1 MKCPKCDFDNP
12 NEMQFCGKCGSKL
25 ITPCPKCGSVN
36 PPEFQFCGKCGT
48 KITEA
53 VSATQ
58 IPKLEDMQR
67 QLQDRIPQS
76 LADRLFAGAKQMQG
90 ETRLVTAMFADIS
103 GFTPASEKMSPEE
116 LVDLV
121 NLCFKEIVDT
131 ICIYEGSVNRFI
143 GDCVLAFFGVP
154 IAHEN
159 DPERAI
165 LAALEMHDKVMKL
178 NRNISVGI
186 NTGVMYVGSIGSD
199 LHVEYTAEGYQ
210 INLAKR
216 LQEFADAGQII
227 IGESTYRFTQRAFAF
242 DKLSPLSMK
251 GISQQVQAY
260 SVVRPL
266 EHPEKLRG
274 IEGLQARMIGRE
286 REFLSLIDSAN
297 CLIDEHKGQI
307 VNIVGE
313 AGIGKSRLGRELREY
328 LKVKDVSVLE
338 GRCISIGQ
346 SMSFWPFIDM
356 MRVYLGISGEDNES
370 QVADKLIQRMT
381 ELFDQGADGI
391 IPYVGHM
398 MSLKLPDKYQELI
411 RYAAP
416 EQIRHQILLRMRDVF
431 KMIASKK
438 PLVLIL
444 EDIHWADELSLAL
457 MWVLMDELVAT
468 QMMLIGIHRP
478 EQEHGSWQID
488 MIASKKHIERYTPI
502 HLKPLTMQQTD
513 MMIESLLQIEDMP
526 SAIRS
531 SIIEKTDGN
540 PFFVEEM
547 VRWLIEQG
555 LIFKDGD
562 HWKAKA
568 EIAELTVPDTIQSV
582 ILSRI
587 DRLHEEVKY
596 LLQCAS
602 VIGRVFQHRLLA
614 YIAGQGDT
622 LESHITALEK
632 NELVYKDK
640 IVPELEYAFK
650 HALTQETTYQGMLN
664 RQRSLFHERIA
675 NGIEFLYQDQLEE
688 YYEQLAYHYSR
699 CNSKGKAM
707 EYLLK
712 AGQKATQ
719 RYANETALDYFQK
732 ALDIAETNAE
742 REVVLNHRAKLLI
755 TLYRAKEALEDYEM
769 LMEYAKQEQ
778 DRHKELFALL
788 GIAHAYCIIALDDAQ
803 FAQKSYDLCLQA
815 YKMALELNDKEGI
828 VRSLSPMVTYCSSFG
843 LLTTEE
849 WKAYAK
855 IIIDTAIET
864 GDDELIMQARM
875 FGASNETGEELAEFL
890 RQRNDL
896 VRLKEVLWGLTFKN
910 ISIGDFRKAI
920 EFANTTIH
928 ISSEISAPPVMYPTL
943 KAYALIRLG
952 DYKSA
957 WESLQQE
964 IADPSHKFGQMMKN
978 FGMGVFYSEM
988 SDYKKAKEIL
998 EIVVQQSIE
1007 LKRPWMERVARFQ
1020 LANAIIE
1027 AIKCGITDISELD
1040 QIVLPELGEP
1050 YHIIRPPRVVAGE
1063 IEMFRGNLNEALKLS
1078 EQVYT
1083 EVAQFDG
1090 RYYKVSHIGL
1100 SSRILLKMGKFDEVL
1115 ARIDEGIEISEEMG
1129 YLPMLWQ
1136 LQALK
1141 AQALEKLGSLE
1152 EANREYKA
1160 SAEIIKRL
1168 ADNIHDEGFRRSFMS
1183 NPLITMIFNKS
1194 KERG

>member
-1 MKCPKCDFDNP
+1 MQCPKCQHVNRDGAK
-12 NEMQFCGKCGSKL
+12 FCEECGERLQPKCLKCGAELRPNAKF
-25 ITPCPKCGSVN
+25 CDECGEKVLS
-36 PPEFQFCGKCGT
+36 T
-48 KITEA
+48 
-53 VSATQ
+53 ATSGSFTS
-58 IPKLEDMQR
+58 PKLEDMNN
-67 QLQDRIPQS
+67 QLQRLIPRT
-76 LADRLFAGAKQMQG
+76 LAERMHSEGKDMEG

-103 GFTPASEKMSPEE
+103 GFTPSSERMSPEE

-159 DPERAI
+159 DPERAV
-165 LAALEMHDKVMKL
+165 LAALEMRNKVMKL

-251 GISQQVQAY
+251 GISQSVQAY
-260 SVVRPL
+260 SVIRPL

-274 IEGLQARMIGRE
+274 IEGLQSRMIGRE
-286 REFLSLIDSAN
+286 REFVSLIDSTN
-297 CLIDEHKGQI
+297 SLIDEHKGQI

-313 AGIGKSRLGRELREY
+313 AGIGKSRLARELREY
-328 LKVKDVSVLE
+328 LEDKNANILE

-356 MRVYLGISGEDNES
+356 MRVHLDISGEDNERE
-370 QVADKLIQRMT
+370 VAEKLIQKMT
-381 ELFDQGADGI
+381 ELFGQGADGI
-391 IPYVGHM
+391 IPYLGHM
-398 MSLKLPDKYQELI
+398 MSVKLPDMYRELI

-438 PLVLIL
+438 PLVVIL
-444 EDIHWADELSLAL
+444 EDVHWADELSLAL

-468 QMMLIGIHRP
+468 QMMLICIHRP

-502 HLKPLTMQQTD
+502 YLKPLTTQQTE

-526 SAIRS
+526 LAIRS

-547 VRWLIEQG
+547 VRWLIEQE
-555 LIFKDGD
+555 LIFKEGD

-596 LLQCAS
+596 VLQCAS

-614 YIAGQGDT
+614 YLSGQGET
-622 LESHITALEK
+622 LESHITELEK

-664 RQRSLFHERIA
+664 RQRCLFHERIA
-675 NGIEFLYQDQLEE
+675 KGIEILYQNQLEE
-688 YYEQLAYHYSR
+688 YYEQLAYHYTR
-699 CNSKGKAM
+699 CNSKGKAV
-707 EYLLK
+707 EYLIK

-719 RYANETALDYFQK
+719 RYANETALDYFK
-732 ALDIAETNAE
+732 EALDIAETKAE
-742 REVVLNHRAKLLI
+742 REEVLKHRAKLLI
-755 TLYRAKEALEDYEM
+755 TLYHGKEALGDYEI
-769 LMEYAKQEQ
+769 LMEYAKQDQ
-778 DRHKELFALL
+778 DQHKELSALL
-788 GIAHAYCIIALDDAQ
+788 GIAYAYHIIAFDDAT

-815 YKMALELNDKEGI
+815 YRMASDLNDKEGI
-828 VRSLSPMVTYCSSFG
+828 VLSLAPMGDFWSSFR
-843 LLTTEE
+843 LLTVEE
-849 WKAYAK
+849 AEKRVTDIVGYNSIAVMVSYPE
-855 IIIDTAIET
+855 IMIDL
-864 GDDELIMQARM
+864 DKLSDLKLIR
-875 FGASNETGEELAEFL
+875 NCLE
-890 RQRNDL
+890 RQR
-896 VRLKEVLWGLTFKN
+896 
-910 ISIGDFRKAI
+910 
-920 EFANTTIH
+920 
-928 ISSEISAPPVMYPTL
+928 
-943 KAYALIRLG
+943 
-952 DYKSA
+952 
-957 WESLQQE
+957 
-964 IADPSHKFGQMMKN
+964 
-978 FGMGVFYSEM
+978 
-988 SDYKKAKEIL
+988 
-998 EIVVQQSIE
+998 
-1007 LKRPWMERVARFQ
+1007 
-1020 LANAIIE
+1020 
-1027 AIKCGITDISELD
+1027 
-1040 QIVLPELGEP
+1040 
-1050 YHIIRPPRVVAGE
+1050 
-1063 IEMFRGNLNEALKLS
+1063 
-1078 EQVYT
+1078 
-1083 EVAQFDG
+1083 
-1090 RYYKVSHIGL
+1090 
-1100 SSRILLKMGKFDEVL
+1100 
-1115 ARIDEGIEISEEMG
+1115 
-1129 YLPMLWQ
+1129 
-1136 LQALK
+1136 
-1141 AQALEKLGSLE
+1141 
-1152 EANREYKA
+1152 
-1160 SAEIIKRL
+1160 
-1168 ADNIHDEGFRRSFMS
+1168 
-1183 NPLITMIFNKS
+1183 
-1194 KERG
+1194 